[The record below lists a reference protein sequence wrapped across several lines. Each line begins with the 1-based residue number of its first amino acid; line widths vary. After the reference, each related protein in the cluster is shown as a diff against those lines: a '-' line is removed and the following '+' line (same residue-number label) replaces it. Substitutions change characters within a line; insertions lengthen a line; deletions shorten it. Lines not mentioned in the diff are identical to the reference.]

1 MERLISKFTVFYYG
15 MKTLI
20 LKENS
25 NMELDTYGEKIIIS
39 GREIIPLHSRPQER
53 LLWRPRILLQCEN

>member
-39 GREIIPLHSRPQER
+39 GREIIPLHSRPLER
-53 LLWRPRILLQCEN
+53 LL